1 MVVSNIADLKALAR
15 RRVPRPF
22 FEYVENASYEGLTKR
37 ANRRDLD
44 ELRFRQQ
51 VMRSVAG
58 RSCEVTMLGERAA
71 MPVGLAPTGLAG
83 GIHVNGEIAGARA
96 AHAFGVPFCLSTM
109 SIDSIED
116 VATTQCPFWFQLYLM
131 KDRGFTQSLLDRAA
145 AAGCKVLVLTMDLHV
160 EAQRN
165 RDLKNGFG
173 IPPKLTFG
181 NVASILLRPRWALSM
196 LGSKQ
201 FTFGNLKGQ
210 VKGGL
215 GELIDW
221 QQSQFDESFDA
232 RSIDWVRSH
241 WPGKV
246 VIKGVLDPGDARIA
260 AEHGA
265 DAVLVSNHGGR
276 QLDGTCSS
284 ASILPKIRDA
294 LPDRVE
300 LFVDSGIRSGMDVLK
315 MLALGAK
322 ACFIGRAWVYG
333 LGAGGEAGVAK
344 ALQLI
349 RDELDTTMALTGV
362 TDLSNV
368 PPDVLMHDH

>member
-246 VIKGVLDPGDARIA
+246 VIKGVLDPGDARLA